1 MMNAHSYG
9 DGLDMFDKEV
19 GIIPPTPTERGAF
32 VKIPE
37 AYSAM
42 LEVSMKYGY
51 LVGYAQEQDGKY
63 IQHVYPVKSFETDQI
78 SNSSKT
84 QLELHT
90 ETAFHPYR
98 PDYIVLGC
106 LRGDKAAKTTYA
118 HVDTIV
124 SFLDSKTVDTLTR
137 PEFIT
142 TVDQSFRLHGE
153 PDQEVLLPILT
164 TDKDTGRWRMTF
176 DKSTM
181 RGTNPEAQRA
191 LDLFAKAVEPCVR
204 EISLQR
210 GDFLVIDNSKIVH
223 GRTPFPA
230 RYDGTDRWLIRGLV
244 RKELPPFNEREGSV
258 ITTTRFSRQEP
269 ELQSA

>member
-32 VKIPE
+32 VKIPD

-42 LEVSMKYGY
+42 LEVAMKYGY

-124 SFLDSKTVDTLTR
+124 SFLDNKTVDTLTR

-153 PDQEVLLPILT
+153 PDQEVLLPILKA
-164 TDKDTGRWRMTF
+164 DKDTGRWRMTF

-181 RGTNPEAQRA
+181 RGTNLEAQRA

-223 GRTPFPA
+223 GRTPFTP
-230 RYDGTDRWLIRGLV
+230 RYDGTDRWLIRGLI
-244 RKELPPFNEREGSV
+244 RNELPPFSEREGSV